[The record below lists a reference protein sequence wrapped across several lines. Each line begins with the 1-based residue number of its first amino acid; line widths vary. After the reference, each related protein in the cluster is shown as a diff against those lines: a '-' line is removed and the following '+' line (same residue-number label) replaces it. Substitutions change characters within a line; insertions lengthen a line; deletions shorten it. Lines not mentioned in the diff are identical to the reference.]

1 MKQKSSSLSI
11 IENTW
16 RFSDNVASNFDKH
29 VIQSVPNYLLFQDY
43 VAKLSEWFLKDGCLV
58 YDLGCSTGQTIQK
71 ILEID
76 ISTKFNIIGIDN
88 SDKMLELADSRIR
101 NIRNNRI
108 SVTFKNQDLTKNLK
122 LNRCSLVISILLFPF
137 LSSDDRNSILS
148 KIYDSLD
155 KGGAFICVEKIRSS
169 NSVFED
175 LFNQLYFDFKLSQ
188 DLSEEE
194 IISKAK
200 SLRSSMY
207 LYDEISIFQELQQH
221 GFKQNEVFFK
231 TLNFIGYIAI
241 K

>member
-1 MKQKSSSLSI
+1 MKLKSSSLSI

-16 RFSDNVASNFDKH
+16 RFSDKVASNFDKH

-58 YDLGCSTGQTIQK
+58 YDLGCSTGQTIEK

-76 ISTKFNIIGIDN
+76 LSTKFDIIGIDN

-155 KGGAFICVEKIRSS
+155 KGGRLYLRRKNKI
-169 NSVFED
+169 FE
-175 LFNQLYFDFKLSQ
+175 
-188 DLSEEE
+188 
-194 IISKAK
+194 
-200 SLRSSMY
+200 
-207 LYDEISIFQELQQH
+207 
-221 GFKQNEVFFK
+221 
-231 TLNFIGYIAI
+231 
-241 K
+241 